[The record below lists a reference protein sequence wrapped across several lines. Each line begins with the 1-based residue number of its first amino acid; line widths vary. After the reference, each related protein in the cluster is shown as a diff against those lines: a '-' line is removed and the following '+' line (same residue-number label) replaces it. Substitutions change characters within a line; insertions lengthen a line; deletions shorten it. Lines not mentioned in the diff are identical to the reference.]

1 VFLLAALLGVINDDD
16 VDDVDDDD
24 DDDYQL
30 CVRIRSGIFFI
41 PHTLTVKD
49 FER

>member
-1 VFLLAALLGVINDDD
+1 MMMMMMITSSAV
-16 VDDVDDDD
+16 
-24 DDDYQL
+24 YS
-30 CVRIRSGIFFI
+30 VRIRSGIFFF